1 MDCRRVGTVA
11 ESRGEPRS
19 RIAAVW
25 QGGKMVDRTWVL
37 LPAASILAL
46 VAAWGRSPSGAL
58 VVLLGV
64 FLAAAVLSAVAHAEV
79 LAHRFGEPFGSL
91 ILAVAVTVIEVG
103 LIVTLTVGGGDGS
116 QSLARDTVFAAV
128 MIATNGIVGASLLA
142 ATLRGRVAVF
152 NAEGT
157 GAMLATLS
165 AVAVLSL
172 VLPNFTSSS
181 PGPTFSMGQLAFAA
195 VASLSLYILFVF
207 VQTVRHR
214 EQFEP
219 VGEQSSSAPDVE
231 AGKDGPAAWISFGL
245 LVVSLVAVVGL
256 AKVIS
261 PALES
266 VVVDTGLPL
275 AFVGVLIALMV
286 LMPEGITAVRS
297 ARADNDDV
305 QRSFNLAYGSAMA
318 SIGLTIPVIAIT
330 SIMFDNTLLLGLNP
344 ANSLLLGLTIA
355 VSVLTVTPGRA
366 TLLQA
371 GVHLTLFAA
380 FLTLSVLP

>member
-1 MDCRRVGTVA
+1 
-11 ESRGEPRS
+11 
-19 RIAAVW
+19 
-25 QGGKMVDRTWVL
+25 
-37 LPAASILAL
+37 
-46 VAAWGRSPSGAL
+46 

-219 VGEQSSSAPDVE
+219 VEDQSSSEPDDE
-231 AGKDGPAAWISFGL
+231 GRPGSPAAWIPFGL

-266 VVVDTGLPL
+266 VVVDTGLPV

-371 GVHLTLFAA
+371 GVHLTVFAA

>member
-1 MDCRRVGTVA
+1 MASGKP
-11 ESRGEPRS
+11 RGPTGCHAIDRS
-19 RIAAVW
+19 RLGAVW
-25 QGGKMVDRTWVL
+25 QGGNMTDRKWIL

-46 VAAWGRSPSGAL
+46 VVAWGRSPSGAPAL
-58 VVLLGV
+58 LLGV
-64 FLAAAVLSAVAHAEV
+64 FLAAAVLAAVAHAEV

-116 QSLARDTVFAAV
+116 HSLARDTVFAAV

-172 VLPNFTSSS
+172 VLPNFTASS
-181 PGPTFSMGQLAFAA
+181 PGPTFSVGQLVFAA
-195 VASLSLYILFVF
+195 VASISLYILFVF

-219 VGEQSSSAPDVE
+219 VEGQPSPVPAGDERPDGR
-231 AGKDGPAAWISFGL
+231 ATLTSFVLL
-245 LVVSLVAVVGL
+245 LVALVAVVGL

-266 VVVDTGLPL
+266 AVVDTGLPIT
-275 AFVGVLIALMV
+275 FVGVLIALMV

-297 ARADNDDV
+297 AHADNDDV

-318 SIGLTIPVIAIT
+318 SIGLTIPVIAVT
-330 SIMFDNTLLLGLNP
+330 SILFDNTLLLGLSP
-344 ANSLLLGLTIA
+344 ANSLLLALTIA

-371 GVHLTLFAA
+371 GVHLTVFAA